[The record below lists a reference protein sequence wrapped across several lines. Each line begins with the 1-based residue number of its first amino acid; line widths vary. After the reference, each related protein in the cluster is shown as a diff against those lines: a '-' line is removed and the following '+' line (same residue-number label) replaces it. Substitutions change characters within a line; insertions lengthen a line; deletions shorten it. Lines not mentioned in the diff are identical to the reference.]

1 MKNELIKAIVNMEED
16 KAIHLAQEMLDS
28 GDEPFLVLDACR
40 DVMTI
45 IGNKF
50 EEKEFFLPELV
61 VAGDMLAAIGEI
73 VKPHLK
79 QETSMPEANGKVVI
93 GTVAGDIHDIGKDIV
108 SFMLDV
114 NSFSVIDLGVDVPA
128 DKFINTIKEESP
140 EIVALSGFLTL
151 AYDSMKDIVEAI
163 AAAGLGG
170 QVKIMIGGAPMDDDV
185 CQYIG
190 ADAFGKDATVA
201 VRLAKNW
208 MGVS

>member
-1 MKNELIKAIVNMEED
+1 
-16 KAIHLAQEMLDS
+16 
-28 GDEPFLVLDACR
+28 
-40 DVMTI
+40 
-45 IGNKF
+45 
-50 EEKEFFLPELV
+50 
-61 VAGDMLAAIGEI
+61 
-73 VKPHLK
+73 
-79 QETSMPEANGKVVI
+79 
-93 GTVAGDIHDIGKDIV
+93 
-108 SFMLDV
+108 MLDV